1 MQNNKLL
8 RRAVVR
14 YSVTSSPNAY
24 ITMRP
29 LGEGGAAAK
38 AGPGLGKKASML
50 LPDSRAAGAASKRR
64 RQRCGCDRQGACLPP
79 CCRRWMNPVPGRPV
93 KEEQKKSSCAATAER
108 WINCEED
115 GINPQRQTD
124 TCSHSTAPAAAAAHG
139 CRCSHDES
147 EPASAR
153 APDGVLCGDG
163 KTPDWPTRGGG
174 HRRRALHEG
183 KCHVQRGEEG

>member
-1 MQNNKLL
+1 M
-8 RRAVVR
+8 R
-14 YSVTSSPNAY
+14 
-24 ITMRP
+24 MRP
-29 LGEGGAAAK
+29 PGSLPAAV
-38 AGPGLGKKASML
+38 
-50 LPDSRAAGAASKRR
+50 
-64 RQRCGCDRQGACLPP
+64 LPP
-79 CCRRWMNPVPGRPV
+79 MDETVPGRPV

-139 CRCSHDES
+139 CRCSHAES
-147 EPASAR
+147 SQHPHAR
-153 APDGVLCGDG
+153 PTALCGDG

>member
-1 MQNNKLL
+1 M
-8 RRAVVR
+8 R
-14 YSVTSSPNAY
+14 
-24 ITMRP
+24 MRP
-29 LGEGGAAAK
+29 PGSLPAAVLPPMDES
-38 AGPGLGKKASML
+38 GPG
-50 LPDSRAAGAASKRR
+50 RR
-64 RQRCGCDRQGACLPP
+64 L
-79 CCRRWMNPVPGRPV
+79 V

-139 CRCSHDES
+139 CRCSHEES

-163 KTPDWPTRGGG
+163 KPWTGRLAEAGRREEKSAAQSEVPRAA
-174 HRRRALHEG
+174 RRRRMNDPSTL
-183 KCHVQRGEEG
+183 VRMIMGESGYPSCKREVK

>member
-1 MQNNKLL
+1 MS
-8 RRAVVR
+8 AP
-14 YSVTSSPNAY
+14 THSPLPHSPH
-24 ITMRP
+24 T
-29 LGEGGAAAK
+29 GERVSA
-38 AGPGLGKKASML
+38 
-50 LPDSRAAGAASKRR
+50 RN
-64 RQRCGCDRQGACLPP
+64 RQGACLPQ

-139 CRCSHDES
+139 CRCSHEES

-163 KTPDWPTRGGG
+163 KTLDWPTRGGG
-174 HRRRALHEG
+174 QKRR
-183 KCHVQRGEEG
+183 EERCTKRSATCSAEKKDEMMHKSTWGGDNRSEYFSADDNGRVWIPLV

>member
-1 MQNNKLL
+1 MRMQPPGSLPA
-8 RRAVVR
+8 AV
-14 YSVTSSPNAY
+14 
-24 ITMRP
+24 
-29 LGEGGAAAK
+29 
-38 AGPGLGKKASML
+38 
-50 LPDSRAAGAASKRR
+50 
-64 RQRCGCDRQGACLPP
+64 LPP
-79 CCRRWMNPVPGRPV
+79 MDESAVPGRPV

-139 CRCSHDES
+139 CRCSHEES

-163 KTPDWPTRGGG
+163 KTLDWPTRGGG
-174 HRRRALHEG
+174 HEEKSAARREVPRAARRR
-183 KCHVQRGEEG
+183 RMR